1 MKVRCSV
8 RKVYCQPVLT
18 GWFGKCYVISVCLVQ
33 FNSSYQLHCHPHQR
47 QVSFLLSLPTTAMNY
62 YPRHPINPFYVFNI
76 YYRFQSVVS
85 HAGIASNCVFYPHFS
100 YWNFLF
106 FLSSTVSLQLHL
118 IGHLLYTQPC
128 SLISFY
134 ARLFLPPFMQEM
146 KPNEQKEWRKLGR
159 ATKKVSV
166 LGVLMLCG
174 TYF

>member
-85 HAGIASNCVFYPHFS
+85 HAGIASNSVFYPHFS

-134 ARLFLPPFMQEM
+134 ARDYSYRLLCKRWNQMSRKNGENWGGPPKRFQY
-146 KPNEQKEWRKLGR
+146 WG
-159 ATKKVSV
+159 
-166 LGVLMLCG
+166 C
-174 TYF
+174 